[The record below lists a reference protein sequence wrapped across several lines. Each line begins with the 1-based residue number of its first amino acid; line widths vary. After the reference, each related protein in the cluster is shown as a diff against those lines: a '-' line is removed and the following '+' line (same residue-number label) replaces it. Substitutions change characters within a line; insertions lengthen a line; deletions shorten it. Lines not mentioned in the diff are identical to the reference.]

1 METEKVYLQLK
12 KVVNSWLM
20 LDEHQWSL
28 LASIFQVKTLKN
40 KEYAALPDS
49 EIHEILFVGSGLLRF
64 YYIDEEGAESNKA
77 FIAENDFACPVASA
91 ILRLPIFY
99 GVQAIENTVL
109 LSADYNRFI
118 KLCDEHPIFERFGR
132 KLNESLLVHKELRA
146 RSLLQKDA
154 KDRYLEFIKFSPR
167 LVQRVSQY
175 HIASYLGVSEVSL
188 SRIRNSLARQA
199 NP

>member
-1 METEKVYLQLK
+1 METEKVYLQLRQ
-12 KVVNSWLM
+12 VINSWLT
-20 LDEHQWSL
+20 LDEYQWSL

-49 EIHEILFVGSGLLRF
+49 EIHEILFVGEGLLRF

-109 LSADYNRFI
+109 LSADYNQFI

-154 KDRYLEFIKFSPR
+154 KDRYLEFIKFSPH
-167 LVQRVSQY
+167 LVQRVPQY

-188 SRIRNSLARQA
+188 SRIRNALARQA
-199 NP
+199 KA